1 MGWGQ
6 GGGRRV
12 GTVEGLGRTWTCFEG
27 PRLTAPG
34 RRPGPG
40 GVGRHTPGVPWEAP
54 NGRRDR
60 AAMASLKAQCPP
72 PRPQLGSSCLRL
84 SPPLLTAPLCSQG
97 FLLQTVNILFPS
109 SVRPPCR

>member
-40 GVGRHTPGVPWEAP
+40 GVGRHTPGVP
-54 NGRRDR
+54 
-60 AAMASLKAQCPP
+60 